1 LTLKFCSKCKR
12 NFGGAGR
19 KILRLMKMKTRIK
32 FELHQQNNVAIELCG
47 KTVTS

>member
-1 LTLKFCSKCKR
+1 
-12 NFGGAGR
+12 
-19 KILRLMKMKTRIK
+19 MKTRIK